1 MAYETSNPPRLLVPG
16 VSGSPNVW
24 IYVDGDPHATVDA
37 SGYFTNGYELG
48 MRDGDQCMVVDN
60 NLKITS
66 WHYVE
71 ILTGTTI
78 DLADGTVIGSTT
90 NTD

>member
-16 VSGSPNVW
+16 VAGSVNVW
-24 IYVDGDPHATVDA
+24 MYVDGDATGTIDA
-37 SGYFTNGYELG
+37 SDYFTNGYKLG
-48 MRDGDQCMVVDN
+48 MRDGDQLIHVDT
-60 NLKITS
+60 NLKVTS

-78 DLADGTVIGSTT
+78 DLADGTTIGSTT
-90 NTD
+90 NSD

>member
-16 VSGSPNVW
+16 VAGSVNIW
-24 IYVDGDPHATVDA
+24 IYVDGDAHADVDA
-37 SGYFTNGYELG
+37 SNYFTNGYKLG
-48 MRDGDQCMVVDN
+48 MRDGDQILVVDT
-60 NLKITS
+60 NLKISS

-78 DLADGTVIGSTT
+78 DLADGTVVGSTT
-90 NTD
+90 NSD

>member
-1 MAYETSNPPRLLVPG
+1 MSYATTNPPRLLVPG
-16 VSGSPNVW
+16 VSGSPNIW
-24 IYVDGDPHATVDA
+24 LYASADAHADVDL
-37 SGYFTNGYELG
+37 SGYISNGYDLG
-48 MRDGDQCMVVDN
+48 MRADDQVIVVDT

-71 ILTGTTI
+71 ISGTTI
-78 DLADGTVIGSTT
+78 NLADGTVIGSTT

>member
-16 VSGSPNVW
+16 VAGSVNIW
-24 IYVDGDPHATVDA
+24 IYVDGDAHADVDA
-37 SGYFTNGYELG
+37 SGYFTNGYALG
-48 MRDGDQCMVVDN
+48 MRADDQVLVVDT
-60 NLKITS
+60 NLKISS

-78 DLADGTVIGSTT
+78 NLADGTVIGSTT
-90 NTD
+90 NSD

>member
-24 IYVDGDPHATVDA
+24 IYVDGDAHADVDG
-37 SGYFTNGYELG
+37 SGYFTNGYALG
-48 MRDGDQCMVVDN
+48 LRDGDQMIVVDT
-60 NLKITS
+60 NLKITT

-71 ILTGTTI
+71 VSGTTV

-90 NTD
+90 NTN

>member
-16 VSGSPNVW
+16 VSGSVNIW
-24 IYVDGDPHATVDA
+24 MYVDGDPTATVDA

-48 MRDGDQCMVVDN
+48 MRDGDQLILVDT

-78 DLADGTVIGSTT
+78 DLADGTTIGSTT
-90 NTD
+90 NSD